1 MRNEES
7 RMTTV
12 YMHACRRNGL
22 SPKGPTTIL
31 LYQLV
36 DAQLTFLSISYRLE
50 VCHCMECCVVP
61 VVSVAFARAA
71 AICARSRS
79 AGINM

>member
-1 MRNEES
+1 
-7 RMTTV
+7 MTIV
-12 YMHACRRNGL
+12 YMHACRRRRYGL
-22 SPKGPTTIL
+22 SPKGPTIL

-61 VVSVAFARAA
+61 VVLVAFARGAT
-71 AICARSRS
+71 ICARSRS
-79 AGINM
+79 GGINM